1 MKSGFAAAAELAAQ
15 VERSYKLPLASDSSS

>member
-1 MKSGFAAAAELAAQ
+1 MKSGIAAADELAAQ